1 MNEIELKTGTLKIDK
16 THEVDFFTGFS
27 SRINKK
33 RGFLFVSK
41 VLGKHIPVKPT
52 IMKDIYNEL
61 AEKVK
66 KELNNEPTIF
76 LGFAET
82 ATALGNGV
90 YEKAN
95 LENSFYI
102 HTTRY
107 NLSKNRLVEFKEEHS
122 HAPSHILYDLED
134 ESIKKLFETATNM
147 VLIDD
152 EITTGKTLKNI
163 VAQLKEKFPNLKNYY
178 AVSILNWMNELDKD
192 LNYIYLYKDTFSFES
207 NGELV
212 DENVV
217 SETLEKNTLD
227 HILPTNFG
235 RFGIKNL
242 NLDFSKFVDL
252 NLLKNKR
259 ILVLGTGEFMY
270 QPYKLAEYLEA
281 NGVNSCFQATTRSP
295 INVDVDIKSKIH
307 FIDNYYENI
316 DNFLYNVIDKKYD
329 KVFICYE
336 TKEIPANHNLEEQLK
351 QFFDVETILF

>member
-1 MNEIELKTGTLKIDK
+1 MNEIALKTGTLKINKTDK
-16 THEVDFFTGFS
+16 LELLTGFS

-41 VLGKHIPVKPT
+41 VLGKHIPVKPA

-61 AEKVK
+61 AKKVK
-66 KELNNEPTIF
+66 KELNNEPTVF

-82 ATALGNGV
+82 ATALGNGI
-90 YEKAN
+90 YEKAK

-192 LNYIYLYKDTFSFES
+192 LNYIYLYKDTFSFDSNES
-207 NGELV
+207 LV
-212 DENVV
+212 SENVL

-227 HILPTNFG
+227 PILPTNFG

-242 NLDFSKFVDL
+242 KLDFSNFVDL
-252 NLLKNKR
+252 NLLKNKKV
-259 ILVLGTGEFMY
+259 LVLGTGEFMY
-270 QPYKLAEYLEA
+270 QVYKLAEYLED
-281 NGVNSCFQATTRSP
+281 NSINTYFQATTRSP
-295 INVDVDIKSKIH
+295 INVDGDIKSKIH

-336 TKEIPANHNLEEQLK
+336 TKKIPANHNLEEQLK